1 MSEYKDGL
9 ALLFMYLRVINL
21 RVTLFNQNYRKIKIM
36 FTDFKIELLVLKRH

>member
-21 RVTLFNQNYRKIKIM
+21 RVTLFNQKCHLIKTM
-36 FTDFKIELLVLKRH
+36 STDFKIEPLVL